1 MDMLMSGRSGPRVPG
16 LARIAAAAAGLCLA
30 ASHAQAADEVTT
42 YTTETAFEDVAADLS
57 DAIINRGYVI
67 DYHGMVGEMLKRTAA
82 DVGASKPLY
91 KGAELFQFCSAVVS
105 RNAMEKDIAN
115 IAYCPYGLFV
125 YEAEAKPGTVTV
137 GFRRLP
143 PGDGRDEVNALLDE
157 IAREAAGE

>member
-16 LARIAAAAAGLCLA
+16 LARIAAAAVGLCLA
-30 ASHAQAADEVTT
+30 ASHAQAADDVTT

-91 KGAELFQFCSAVVS
+91 
-105 RNAMEKDIAN
+105 